1 MFFLSLWSWPKTGA
15 YASQHCCIN
24 IHGTPLI
31 KRKRKIGS
39 YGVHMNVLMQ
49 HAVLFLFSLLDGTLC
64 PDLLFFFFS
73 CRAACHEVKKK
84 KGRETWWSYGP
95 TRSDAKRWDRT
106 IKEQPKGNAW
116 APTIPWGATIS
127 SLSVLSLQHGFYST
141 RALLPPF
148 LG

>member
-1 MFFLSLWSWPKTGA
+1 MWQQENYSGRSAFHTACHGIHRQ
-15 YASQHCCIN
+15 SQ
-24 IHGTPLI
+24 TMRI
-31 KRKRKIGS
+31 K
-39 YGVHMNVLMQ
+39 VLMWRWIRTQ
-49 HAVLFLFSLLDGTLC
+49 CPFSLFSSCATR
-64 PDLLFFFFS
+64 PVSFFFS
-73 CRAACHEVKKK
+73 LVSWLGECHEVKKEK

-95 TRSDAKRWDRT
+95 THVCTRSDAKRWDRT